1 MLEFMVILI
10 GNNDEELNYY
20 DDLIV
25 IVTWIV
31 YEMSYF
37 VYEVILLYIGT
48 LL

>member
-1 MLEFMVILI
+1 
-10 GNNDEELNYY
+10 
-20 DDLIV
+20 LIV